1 MTKGVEK
8 YKHSDEIHYWKTR
21 GKSSIV
27 QQIDAQIDNYEAS
40 IYGGEEDE

>member
-8 YKHSDEIHYWKTR
+8 YKHTDEIHYWKTR

-27 QQIDAQIDNYEAS
+27 SAIDTQIDEYEKGVA
-40 IYGGEEDE
+40 DE